1 MKLEAKE
8 WVYVGRGSRGGVA
21 QWSATARLAPNIRAT
36 TTCKLWLGNGRVN
49 DETGYLK
56 GMNAFQ
62 DL

>member
-8 WVYVGRGSRGGVA
+8 WVYVGRGSRGVP
-21 QWSATARLAPNIRAT
+21 QWSTAARLAPNIRAT
-36 TTCKLWLGNGRVN
+36 TTCKFWLGNGRVN